1 MKKSDTVVTEYVEF
15 CLICGKPYN
24 IEGHHLICGKGR
36 RQKGTEDKLLLPVC
50 SDCHKRIHGDGVS
63 MALSKMVGQ
72 AIYEQNHT
80 REEFKGEIWTIIFL
94 KLKEIFTKDIVSR
107 G

>member
-36 RQKGTEDKLLLPVC
+36 RQKRNG
-50 SDCHKRIHGDGVS
+50 
-63 MALSKMVGQ
+63 GQ
-72 AIYEQNHT
+72 AAPACM
-80 REEFKGEIWTIIFL
+80 
-94 KLKEIFTKDIVSR
+94 
-107 G
+107 

>member
-80 REEFKGEIWTIIFL
+80 REEFSHL
-94 KLKEIFTKDIVSR
+94 
-107 G
+107 